1 MAAKK
6 VTLAEVSAHVAGQ
19 LDGPGQTEIAGLA
32 ELQLAEAGELSFLI
46 SQADLEAAV
55 HTKAS
60 AVLIPDSLPS
70 VSPLPMVRVKN
81 VPEAINMVLELFAEP
96 RRLPVGIH
104 PTALMGPDT
113 ILGQDVAVGP
123 YAVIEAAT
131 KIGAG
136 SVLEAGCYIGC
147 NCVIGESCHFL
158 PGVIVAERSQIG
170 NRVVLGP
177 NVVIGSDG
185 FGFRPRDGQ
194 HRRVPHLGAVRLGD
208 EVEIGACSC
217 VDRAK
222 FGFTVIGRGTKID
235 NLVSIAHNVRLGEN
249 CLIAAQTGIAGSAK
263 LGQRVVFGGQVGVRD
278 HVLVGDGVTAGART
292 AIHHDLPSGSTVL
305 GMPAL
310 DWRQALREQATLRKL
325 PELVAKVKKLQQR
338 LAELESAT
346 DHR

>member
-1 MAAKK
+1 MAGKR
-6 VTLAEVSAHVAGQ
+6 VTLAEVSAHVLGR

-32 ELQLAEAGELSFLI
+32 ELQLAETGELSFLI
-46 SQADLEAAV
+46 SEADLEAAA

-60 AVLIPDSLPS
+60 AVLMPDSLPS
-70 VSPLPMVRVKN
+70 VSLPMVRVKD

-96 RRLPVGIH
+96 RQLPVGIH
-104 PTALMGPDT
+104 PTALIGPYAN
-113 ILGQDVAVGP
+113 LGQDVAIGP
-123 YAVIEAAT
+123 YTVIEAAAR
-131 KIGAG
+131 IGAG
-136 SVLEAGCYIGC
+136 SVVEAGCYIGC
-147 NCVIGESCHFL
+147 NCVIGQSCHFF

-185 FGFRPRDGQ
+185 FGFRPRNGQ
-194 HRRVPHLGAVRLGD
+194 HRRVPHLGAVRIGD

-278 HVLVGDGVTAGART
+278 HALVGDDVTAGART
-292 AIHHDLPSGSTVL
+292 AIHHDLPSGSMVL

-310 DWRQALREQATLRKL
+310 DWRQALREQAALRKL
-325 PELVAKVKKLQQR
+325 PELLAKVKKLQQR
-338 LAELESAT
+338 LDEFESAT
-346 DHR
+346 DHS